1 MTITSV
7 ELSLVEAPA
16 PPRSFISLNE
26 LERLCRQRPTN
37 YLIEKGGKIAAI
49 AAGCDASGLLAN
61 KVSEKAAKV
70 IGSDPVN
77 VQKKVD
83 ENKGTPMKDK
93 Q

>member
-1 MTITSV
+1 MLDPKTIRNV
-7 ELSLVEAPA
+7 AVIAHDGA
-16 PPRSFISLNE
+16 
-26 LERLCRQRPTN
+26 
-37 YLIEKGGKIAAI
+37 GKTALTDVI

-83 ENKGTPMKDK
+83 ENKGTPGKDK

>member
-1 MTITSV
+1 MSGMQTI
-7 ELSLVEAPA
+7 
-16 PPRSFISLNE
+16 
-26 LERLCRQRPTN
+26 
-37 YLIEKGGKIAAI
+37 KAI
-49 AAGCDASGLLAN
+49 ASTQKHSEIENAN